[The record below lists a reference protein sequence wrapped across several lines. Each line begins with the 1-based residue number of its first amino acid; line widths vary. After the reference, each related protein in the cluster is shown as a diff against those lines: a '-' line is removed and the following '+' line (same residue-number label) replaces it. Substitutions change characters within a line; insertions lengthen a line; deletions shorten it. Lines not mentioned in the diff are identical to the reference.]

1 MRTNE
6 TLFALTSKVHY
17 QSGED
22 IMVIL
27 CHHPHS
33 LGLQGDGDRRRE
45 RKRYEWMEKVA
56 ISVVSESAV
65 ESEQTMLN
73 TKALISKDKKKAGFN
88 G

>member
-1 MRTNE
+1 MKTNE

-27 CHHPHS
+27 CHHPHR

-45 RKRYEWMEKVA
+45 RKRYEWMEEVV
-56 ISVVSESAV
+56 ISVISESTA

-73 TKALISKDKKKAGFN
+73 TKALISKDKKGSF
-88 G
+88 